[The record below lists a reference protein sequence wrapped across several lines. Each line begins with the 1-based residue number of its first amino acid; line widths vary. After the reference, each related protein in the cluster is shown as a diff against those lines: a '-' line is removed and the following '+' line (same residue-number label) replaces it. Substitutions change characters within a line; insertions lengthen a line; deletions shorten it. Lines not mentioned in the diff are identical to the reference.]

1 MISSANMFRVV
12 AVIDGRCDLRVIGE
26 AARLRALAVVASAS
40 GITDASRQVGAMPMG
55 LFFTRSCDTPL
66 DFVASMGL
74 VGIGGVC

>member
-12 AVIDGRCDLRVIGE
+12 AVINGRCDLRVIGE

-55 LFFTRSCDTPL
+55 LFFTRSDTPL